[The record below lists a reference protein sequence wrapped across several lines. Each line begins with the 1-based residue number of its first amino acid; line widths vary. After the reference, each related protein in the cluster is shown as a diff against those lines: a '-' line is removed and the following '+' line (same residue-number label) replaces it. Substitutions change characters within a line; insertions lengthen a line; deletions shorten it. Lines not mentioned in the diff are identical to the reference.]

1 MILPNCEGVYKI
13 RNHTGHGTDGLL
25 TNLVRQTCL
34 RAHLDALSLRSMVW
48 RTCLLILFMG
58 MIAAATMAGPPASRR
73 GDTYQLI
80 RTYPHDPNA
89 FVQGL
94 IFVEGRLYESTG
106 QYGKSSLRML
116 DLSTGQVLQK
126 YDLPPEF
133 FGEGLADWGSALI
146 QLTWKEHKGFVYD
159 RFSFSLLR
167 TFHYEGE
174 GWGLTHDKTQLIMS
188 DGTSYLRFLDP
199 RSFKE
204 TRRIRVTNESGDPVE
219 KLNELEYVHGEV
231 YANIWGS
238 DAIVRISPRSGKV
251 LGSIDLSGIIDKRD
265 LPDPDAVLNGI
276 AYDTTG
282 DRLFVTGNLWP
293 KLFEIKVIH
302 K

>member
-1 MILPNCEGVYKI
+1 
-13 RNHTGHGTDGLL
+13 
-25 TNLVRQTCL
+25 
-34 RAHLDALSLRSMVW
+34 
-48 RTCLLILFMG
+48 MG

-251 LGSIDLSGIIDKRD
+251 LGSIDLSGIIDKRE

-276 AYDTTG
+276 AYDSTG
-282 DRLFVTGNLWP
+282 DRLFVTGKLWP